1 MFIALS
7 HASQVCF
14 SGHYLLITFLLNL
27 LVGIV
32 NLLSIPGFDGWQ
44 IYRLEASKKV
54 VNALAAIVLVALIL
68 NVVPWFWSI

>member
-7 HASQVCF
+7 QASQVYF
-14 SGHYLLITFLLNL
+14 SDHHLLITFLLNL

-32 NLLSIPGFDGWQ
+32 NLLPIPGFDGWQ